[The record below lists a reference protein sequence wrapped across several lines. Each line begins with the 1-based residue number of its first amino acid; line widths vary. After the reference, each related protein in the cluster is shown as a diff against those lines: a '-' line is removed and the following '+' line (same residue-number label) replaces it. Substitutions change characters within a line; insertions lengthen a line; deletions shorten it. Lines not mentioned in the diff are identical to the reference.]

1 MEQSQAVKTFEEL
14 FAELRERARTRP
26 DGSAT
31 VAALDAGVHTLG
43 KKILEEAG
51 EVWLAAEHETDEA
64 LAEEISQ
71 LLYWTQVLMIARGL
85 GLDDVYRK
93 L

>member
-31 VAALDAGVHTLG
+31 VAGIGPRKYMSVRRSSRLRNLAFACS
-43 KKILEEAG
+43 EARSS
-51 EVWLAAEHETDEA
+51 A
-64 LAEEISQ
+64 
-71 LLYWTQVLMIARGL
+71 
-85 GLDDVYRK
+85 
-93 L
+93 